1 MPKEEKDKPLIPPS
15 APVGKTQDELT
26 AEETERAEAEGIK
39 PKRATKLAD
48 DEFPLSVLRDNSDA
62 LFGVPSYVLD
72 GALAYAEHDTKD
84 NNKTYTKSEAKAAIE
99 KFLKKEVT
107 E

>member
-1 MPKEEKDKPLIPPS
+1 MAKEEKDKPLIPPS
-15 APVGKTQDELT
+15 APVGKTQDELI

-39 PKRATKLAD
+39 PRKAQKLTD
-48 DEFPLSVLRDNSDA
+48 DQFPLSVLQEHA
-62 LFGVPSYVLD
+62 AELFGVPSYVVD
-72 GALAYAEHDTKD
+72 GALVYTEHDIKD
-84 NNKTYTKSEAKAAIE
+84 TNKVYTKNEIRIAVE

>member
-39 PKRATKLAD
+39 PRRAQKLAD
-48 DEFPLSVLRDNSDA
+48 DQFPLNVLQENSSE
-62 LFGVPSYVLD
+62 LFGVPSYVID
-72 GALAYAEHDTKD
+72 GALVYTEHDIKD
-84 NNKTYTKSEAKAAIE
+84 TNKVYTKSEIKAAVE